1 MNLSK
6 ACLVVPYIRVI
17 HRTQKIPKAS
27 RFKSNQQLLLLF
39 QGEML
44 EAKEALSQ
52 DAHGRPACTQHH
64 RERPSIAGI
73 YLTTINEY
81 PIGC

>member
-1 MNLSK
+1 
-6 ACLVVPYIRVI
+6 
-17 HRTQKIPKAS
+17 
-27 RFKSNQQLLLLF
+27 LLLLF
-39 QGEML
+39 QGEIL

-81 PIGC
+81 PIGF